1 MLEVIIGALKSKTIW
16 VAIASIL
23 VTALAD
29 PVQAWIVAHP
39 GLAGTVAGIV
49 MVALRAVTTSSLAT
63 KGTTPS

>member
-16 VAIASIL
+16 VAVAGIL

-29 PVQAWIVAHP
+29 PVQAWIAAHP
-39 GLAGTVAGIV
+39 GLAGTVAGLV
-49 MVALRAVTTSSLAT
+49 MTALRTVTTSPLAA